1 LHSILLEIKDL
12 NVGFQ
17 VDRRIVPI
25 VNDVH
30 FDIHRGET
38 FALVGE
44 SGSGKTIT
52 ALSIMQL
59 LPNAARINVNSQ
71 IFLDGTDLL
80 KLSQVRMRNIR
91 GRCIAM
97 IFQEAM
103 AALNPVLT
111 ISEQINE
118 VLTCHFQLSR
128 PQRHDRIL
136 ELLEDVG
143 IQDPLHCSQ
152 SYPHQ
157 LSGGMK
163 QRAMIAMALAAE
175 PDLLIA
181 DEPTTALDVTIQL
194 QILDLLRD
202 IQKKKNMSLLFISHD
217 LGVVSQM
224 ADRIAVM
231 QKGCIVEQ
239 ASSDEF
245 FTNPQ
250 HAYSRQL
257 LAAIPTWTNRERG
270 VTEIGA
276 REKPELK
283 VENLKVYFPIRKGV
297 FKRTVG
303 HIKAVNDVSFS
314 LYEGRTLALVG
325 ESGSG
330 KTTSGKGIL
339 RLTPPTAG
347 KIEYEDQVLSDLG
360 ASLMHQMRG
369 KLQIIFQDPY
379 ASMNPRMTVAEII
392 EEGMAAQ
399 KIGRSTEERRCRIE
413 ELLELVGLSA
423 DHIFRYPHEF
433 SGGQRQRICIA
444 RALAVEPKIIICD
457 EPTSS
462 LDVTIQMQVLK
473 LLIEL
478 QKKSGLAYLLIT
490 HDFSVVA
497 YMADEVAVMYKGE
510 IVEHG
515 PVEHI
520 LHTPEHPYTQKLL
533 ASVPSIK
540 GRQKST
546 N

>member
-1 LHSILLEIKDL
+1 MNNKLLEINNL
-12 NVGFQ
+12 GVGFRTENTIEP
-17 VDRRIVPI
+17 VVH
-25 VNDVH
+25 DVC
-30 FDIHRGET
+30 FTIYRGET

-52 ALSIMQL
+52 ALSIIQL
-59 LPNAARINVNSQ
+59 LPTAARVKAGSQ

-80 KLSQVRMRNIR
+80 QLSEIQMRNIR
-91 GRCIAM
+91 GRHIGM

-111 ISEQINE
+111 IGEQINE
-118 VLTCHFQLSR
+118 ALTCHFKLDKADKR
-128 PQRHDRIL
+128 EKIL
-136 ELLEDVG
+136 TFLEDVG
-143 IQDPLHCSQ
+143 IQDPVYCSQ

-175 PDLLIA
+175 PALLIA
-181 DEPTTALDVTIQL
+181 DEPTTALDVTIQA
-194 QILDLLRD
+194 QILDLLRE
-202 IQKKKNMSLLFISHD
+202 IQTKRSMSLLFITHD

-231 QKGCIVEQ
+231 QQGQIIEQ
-239 ASSDEF
+239 ASSNEF

-250 HAYSRQL
+250 HAYSQQL
-257 LAAIPTWTNRERG
+257 LKAIPTWENRERE
-270 VTEIGA
+270 VVEIKA
-276 REKPELK
+276 TEKPKLK
-283 VENLKVYFPIRKGV
+283 VDNLKVHFPIRKGV

-303 HIKAVNDVSFS
+303 HVKAVDGVSFS

-339 RLTPPTAG
+339 WLTPPTAG
-347 KIEYEDQVLSDLG
+347 KIQYEEQMLSDLG
-360 ASLMHQMRG
+360 AKVMHQMRG

-379 ASMNPRMTVAEII
+379 SSMNPRMTVAEII

-399 KIGRSTEERRCRIE
+399 KVGKTSEERQARIE
-413 ELLELVGLSA
+413 ELLVQVGLAA
-423 DHIFRYPHEF
+423 DHKYRYPHEF

-462 LDVTIQMQVLK
+462 LDVTVQMQILK
-473 LLIEL
+473 LLTHL
-478 QKKSGLAYLLIT
+478 QKQSGLAYLLIT

-497 YMADEVAVMYKGE
+497 YMADEVAVMYKGK

-520 LHTPEHPYTQKLL
+520 LHFRL
-533 ASVPSIK
+533 SIPIPK
-540 GRQKST
+540 